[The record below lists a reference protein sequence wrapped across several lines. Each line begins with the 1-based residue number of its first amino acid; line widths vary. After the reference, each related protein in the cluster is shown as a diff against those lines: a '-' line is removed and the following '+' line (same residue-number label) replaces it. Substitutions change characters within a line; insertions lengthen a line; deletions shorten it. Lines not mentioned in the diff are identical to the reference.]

1 MNLKP
6 LPPQPVP
13 MYTLLCPPVHP
24 AARGKTPTASQTNRR
39 KWRRMNTQVAA
50 AQDEEEEEPAI
61 PLPDLPPVDLR
72 GSPVVY
78 DYVVRPSQPES
89 WKQISRPQQVIHP
102 AMPEKPPRPSIG
114 YDAFAARF
122 ERLEQAGLMDGTGNW
137 PEEGW
142 DEEDAGRGSEK
153 TKGPGG
159 R

>member
-1 MNLKP
+1 
-6 LPPQPVP
+6 
-13 MYTLLCPPVHP
+13 
-24 AARGKTPTASQTNRR
+24 
-39 KWRRMNTQVAA
+39 MNTQVAA

-137 PEEGW
+137 LEEGW
-142 DEEDAGRGSEK
+142 DEEDEGRGSEK
-153 TKGPGG
+153 TKLSG
-159 R
+159 RQ